1 MPKNHEDQRHQ
12 RSDPSQDFHPNPYI
26 YPNSTNMSK
35 EYPFIPFSQK
45 SYSEE
50 EMLERTRDFYA
61 WADCR
66 RSVRDFSDQPVPK
79 EVLENILMTAS
90 TAPSGAHKQPWTFC
104 LISNTELKS
113 RLRELAEQ
121 EEKKS
126 YDGRMS
132 DDWLEDLEPLGTN
145 WEKEFIDIAPWIV
158 VVMKR
163 VYEFKND
170 GKKRN
175 NYYVSESVGIASGF
189 LIMAIQNA
197 GLVTL
202 THTPSPMN
210 FIAKALNR
218 PENERPFLLL
228 PIGYPTNNAKVPD
241 LTRKPKGQVIEYY
254 D

>member
-1 MPKNHEDQRHQ
+1 
-12 RSDPSQDFHPNPYI
+12 
-26 YPNSTNMSK
+26 MSN
-35 EYPFIPFSQK
+35 EFPFIPFSHE

-50 EMLERTRDFYA
+50 EMLNRSSNFLD

-66 RSVRDFSDQPVPK
+66 RSVRDFSSKPVPK
-79 EVLENILMTAS
+79 EVIENILMTAS

-104 LISNTELKS
+104 LISNSELKS
-113 RLRELAEQ
+113 RLRQLAEQ

-132 DDWLEDLEPLGTN
+132 DEWLEDLAPLGTD

-158 VVMKR
+158 IVMKR
-163 VYEFKND
+163 VYEMGNN
-170 GKKRN
+170 GQKRN

-228 PIGYPTNNAKVPD
+228 PIGFPSKDAKVPE
-241 LTRKPKGQVIEYY
+241 LIRKSKEQVIEYY